1 MRSPCRSL
9 ITVLDASYST
19 ISSIRRWFGFGIGTG
34 LFPNDS
40 QTGRLTATPAM
51 QRTMDTGQT
60 WTQMATT
67 GARDPLHPGRDILQK
82 TLGDQ
87 VVTVDV

>member
-1 MRSPCRSL
+1 MP
-9 ITVLDASYST
+9 ITDHGAGCLLLNDQLHPT
-19 ISSIRRWFGFGIGTG
+19 GFGFGIGTG